1 MLKITE
7 LRNAMEAAAL
17 ALAAEYAACPSHATP
32 RELELEKLA
41 AAARAAYY
49 AEFDKARA
57 LRAQYEAMPDDDANG
72 STNAGDTFPHSDHGN
87 ERFNSTEYWRCAID
101 SAQMMNDEAAA
112 TAKREAD
119 RAALRAEEATAAVA
133 AAWKATINPTC
144 GGQYAVTRKVG
155 ERREFITVKAG
166 AVPLIESFYS
176 REAAQVAADAANAA
190 PVEVGCNAA
199 RAFHVGDDA
208 YTVALSI
215 GGGQLAY
222 HVGPGDFPYFTKEQ
236 ADALAAK
243 VSASGFV
250 TPADWTDGYGRPL
263 VASMVAPRPALALA

>member
-17 ALAAEYAACPSHATP
+17 ALDAAMEADAPRATE
-32 RELELEKLA
+32 RKLEKA
-41 AAARAAYY
+41 ATTARTAYY
-49 AEFDKARA
+49 AEFDKARE
-57 LRAQYEAMPDDDANG
+57 LQAQYEAMPDDDANG

-119 RAALRAEEATAAVA
+119 RAAMRAEEAA
-133 AAWKATINPTC
+133 AA
-144 GGQYAVTRKVG
+144 
-155 ERREFITVKAG
+155 
-166 AVPLIESFYS
+166 
-176 REAAQVAADAANAA
+176 AALEVAEAA
-190 PVEVGCNAA
+190 PVEVGYNGAS
-199 RAFHVGDDA
+199 AFHVGDDA
-208 YTVALSI
+208 YTVQLSI

-222 HVGPGDFPYFTKEQ
+222 HVGPRAFPYFTKEE
-236 ADALAAK
+236 AEAVAEK
-243 VSASGFV
+243 VSASGV
-250 TPADWTDGYGRPL
+250 ITPADWTDGYGRPL